1 MARQDLEEE
10 VWDNTI
16 SLNPVPSPDSLSQ
29 RLLQSQPLPG
39 WLEVERWKKGLSGA
53 SAFPGDLS
61 TIRFWARNL
70 LGCAPDGAL
79 KC

>member
-39 WLEVERWKKGLSGA
+39 VAGSGEMEERSLWGLSLPWG
-53 SAFPGDLS
+53 SIIDQV
-61 TIRFWARNL
+61 
-70 LGCAPDGAL
+70 LG
-79 KC
+79 